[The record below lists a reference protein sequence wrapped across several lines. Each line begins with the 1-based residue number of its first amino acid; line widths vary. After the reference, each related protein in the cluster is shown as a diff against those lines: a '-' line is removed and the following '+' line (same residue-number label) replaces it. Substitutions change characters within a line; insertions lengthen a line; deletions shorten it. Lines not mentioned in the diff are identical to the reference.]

1 MSTPT
6 LTKHTILGALGPIL
20 LDVRSGG
27 RTTPRPAV
35 LVLHGFKGFKDWGM
49 FPVLAERI
57 ARAGMTAVSFNLSG
71 SGVDDGGDFSF
82 PDRFGHA
89 TFSGDLRDLDTVV
102 VALSEGGLGVPTPT
116 SIGIVGHSRGGGVAV
131 LHTAYDARVRGLATW
146 SAVSTV
152 ARWSPEEIEQWRSE
166 GALQILNSRT
176 GQVLPLYTDALD
188 DIEQNGASSL
198 NITAAAAQITVPWL
212 IVHGAEDE
220 TVPAREA
227 DALVKANRRGDSQL
241 LRIEGAGHTFGAVH
255 PFQGS
260 TPELERAIDAT
271 VAWMG
276 RHLA

>member
-6 LTKHTILGALGPIL
+6 LTKHTVLGALGPIL

-27 RTTPRPAV
+27 RATPRPAV

-89 TFSGDLRDLDTVV
+89 TFSGDLGDLGTVV

-116 SIGIVGHSRGGGVAV
+116 NVGIVGHSRGGGVAV
-131 LHTAYDARVRGLATW
+131 LHTAYDARVRALVTW

-152 ARWSPEEIEQWRSE
+152 GRWSPEEIERWRSE
-166 GALQILNSRT
+166 GALQIVNSRT

-188 DIEQNGASSL
+188 DIEKNGASSL
-198 NITAAAAQITVPWL
+198 NIAAAAAQITVPWL

-220 TVPAREA
+220 TVPAHEA
-227 DALVKANRRGDSQL
+227 DALAKANRRGDSQL

>member
-6 LTKHTILGALGPIL
+6 LTKHTVPGVLGPIL

-27 RTTPRPAV
+27 RATPRPAV

-82 PDRFGHA
+82 PDQFGHA

-116 SIGIVGHSRGGGVAV
+116 SLGIVGHSRGGGAAV
-131 LHTAYDARVRGLATW
+131 LHTAYDARVRALVTW
-146 SAVSTV
+146 SAVGSV
-152 ARWSPEEIEQWRSE
+152 ARWSPEEIAQWRADGSLPI
-166 GALQILNSRT
+166 ANART

-188 DIEQNGASSL
+188 DIEENGAGSL
-198 NITAAAAQITVPWL
+198 NIAAAAAQITIPWL

-220 TVPAREA
+220 TVPAHEA
-227 DALVKANRRGDSQL
+227 DALAKANRRGDSQL
-241 LRIEGAGHTFGAVH
+241 LRIEGTGHTFGAAH

>member
-6 LTKHTILGALGPIL
+6 LTKHTILGVLGPIL

-27 RTTPRPAV
+27 RATPRPAV

-71 SGVDDGGDFSF
+71 SGVDDEGDFSF

-89 TFSGDLRDLDTVV
+89 TLSGDLRDLDTVV

-131 LHTAYDARVRGLATW
+131 LHTAYDARVRALATW
-146 SAVSTV
+146 SAMSTP

-166 GALQILNSRT
+166 GALQIVNSRT

-188 DIEQNGASSL
+188 DIEKNGTSSL
-198 NITAAAAQITVPWL
+198 NIAAAAAQITAPWL

-220 TVPAREA
+220 TVPASEA

-241 LRIEGAGHTFGAVH
+241 LRIEGTGHTFGAVH

-260 TPELERAIDAT
+260 PPELERAIDAT

>member
-1 MSTPT
+1 MPTPT
-6 LTKHTILGALGPIL
+6 LTKHTIPGVLGPIL

-27 RTTPRPAV
+27 RGTPRPAV
-35 LVLHGFKGFKDWGM
+35 IVLHGFKGFKDWGM

-82 PDRFGHA
+82 LDRFGHA

-102 VALSEGGLGVPTPT
+102 LALSEGGLGVPTPT
-116 SIGIVGHSRGGGVAV
+116 SVGIIGHSRGGGVAV
-131 LHTAYDARVRGLATW
+131 LHTAYDVRVRALVTW

-166 GALQILNSRT
+166 GALKIVNSRT
-176 GQVLPLYTDALD
+176 GQVLPLHTDVLD
-188 DIEQNGASSL
+188 DIEKNGASSL
-198 NITAAAAQITVPWL
+198 NIAAAAAQISVPWL

-220 TVPAREA
+220 TVPVPEA

>member
-1 MSTPT
+1 MPTPT
-6 LTKHTILGALGPIL
+6 LTKHTIPGVLGPIL

-27 RTTPRPAV
+27 RGTPRPAV

-49 FPVLAERI
+49 FPVLAEHI

-71 SGVDDGGDFSF
+71 SGVDDGGDFAF

-89 TFSGDLRDLDTVV
+89 TFSGDLHDLDTVV

-116 SIGIVGHSRGGGVAV
+116 SVGIVGHSRGGGVAV
-131 LHTAYDARVRGLATW
+131 LHTAYDARVRALVTW

-166 GALQILNSRT
+166 GTLRIVNSRT
-176 GQVLPLYTDALD
+176 GQVLQLHTDALD
-188 DIEQNGASSL
+188 DIEKNGAGSL
-198 NITAAAAQITVPWL
+198 NIAAASAQITVPWL
-212 IVHGAEDE
+212 VVHGAEDE
-220 TVPAREA
+220 TVPGPEA